1 MPPSCPWPIAVAL
14 RAYPRRF
21 LSRFGDDLALSLTD
35 DWQQVA
41 SQPRRLRWRHRLGLL
56 TATATSG
63 LAERGA
69 VVSRQTWRTSRP
81 HLYTPSGRRAT
92 MWDALMHDVRAAVR
106 SLAHARAFAALAVL
120 ALALG
125 IGANGAIFTVVN
137 GVLLK
142 PLPYRDA
149 DRLVM
154 LWSRNPQMGG
164 AANVVSPGD
173 YEDLR
178 AMSRSFEAVEY
189 ALSFMVRLGIIGRES
204 DGLLNTARVSDGA
217 LQLLGVTP
225 QAGRIFGKG
234 ERGVAVL
241 SDAAWRG
248 RFGADPGIVGRSL
261 TMSGNETLQIV
272 GIAPPG
278 FVFPYRSMLGPGAPI
293 ANQTADLW
301 VPMPM
306 EGPRFVAAS
315 GQFVRP
321 VHFLIAVARLA
332 PAVTIA
338 QADAEVAIH
347 AATLATRYPAT
358 NTGWGATVVGLHE
371 QTVGE
376 VRPALLVLLGGV
388 AVLLLMATVNVA
400 NLMLARG
407 LERQREL
414 AVRAA
419 MGASRWQMVRQ
430 ALIEG
435 LVLAGVGATGALL
448 VLRWAVQGLVALAP
462 STLPRIGEVG
472 ADATMVG
479 VAAVLAVVVGV
490 AVSLVP
496 MWAASR
502 TDLRASLQDASRGA
516 TGASTAGRRMRTAL
530 VAGQVAL
537 AAALAVQAGLL
548 ARSFDQL
555 LRVDPG
561 FQPDHLLTL
570 QMNVPD
576 RHTTPDARR
585 AFYEDW
591 FARVQSLPGVVAVG
605 GTTRIPLGSTN
616 VSTTVTVQ
624 GRVVDKAR
632 LPEVEFRRAMHDYFS
647 AMRIPIRQG
656 RGFAAEDGPTAPQVV
671 VVNETLAAQIFPG
684 ETPIGQRV
692 ALGPSGDG
700 PWLTIVGVIGDVRHG
715 SLEAPPA
722 PELYISYRQN
732 PPVSPFMAVRTSG
745 DPAALAGQ
753 LRQVSRSLDPSLLL
767 FDVRTMDD
775 LRSASVGERRFT
787 LTLVLAFGLVALTL
801 AAVGVYGT
809 MALMV
814 TERRPELGLRVALG
828 AMPGTVVRLVVG
840 SALKVTVVGL
850 MVGLAVG
857 AAVARLLESQL
868 FGIKA
873 FDPVT
878 FVSVPMALAL
888 AAALAALAPARR
900 AVRVDPLSALRND

>member
-1 MPPSCPWPIAVAL
+1 MAPWLLGLAL
-14 RAYPRRF
+14 RTYPRAFRA
-21 LSRFGDDLALSLTD
+21 RFGADLARSLD
-35 DWQQVA
+35 EAWHAVDARSRA
-41 SQPRRLRWRHRLGLL
+41 SRIAERARLVG
-56 TATATSG
+56 ATAASG
-63 LAERGA
+63 FAERSA
-69 VVSRQTWRTSRP
+69 AVSRQTWRTHHR
-81 HLYTPSGRRAT
+81 HDYARTGRRAT
-92 MWDALMHDVRAAVR
+92 MWDSLMHDTRAAVR
-106 SLAHARAFAALAVL
+106 SLVRARGFALLAVV

-154 LWSRNPQMGG
+154 LWSRNPQMGN
-164 AANVVSPGD
+164 APNVLSPGD
-173 YEDLR
+173 FDDLR
-178 AMSRSFEAVEY
+178 TMSRSFESIDY
-189 ALSFMVRLGIIGRES
+189 LLSFIVRLGIIGRES
-204 DGLLNTARVSDGA
+204 EGLLATARVGDST
-217 LQLLGVTP
+217 LTMLGVTP
-225 QAGRIFGKG
+225 QLGRIFGAG

-241 SDAAWRG
+241 SDTAWRS
-248 RFGADPGIVGRSL
+248 RFGGDPGIIGRRL
-261 TMSGNETLQIV
+261 TMSGNETLEIV

-293 ANQTADLW
+293 ANQIADLW
-301 VPMPM
+301 VPMPL
-306 EGPRFVAAS
+306 EGPRFVGS
-315 GQFVRP
+315 NGTLIRP
-321 VHFLIAVARLA
+321 VHFLIAVARLK
-332 PAVTIA
+332 PGVTIGEA
-338 QADAEVAIH
+338 NAEVATH
-347 AATLATRYPAT
+347 AATLAARYPET
-358 NTGWGATVVGLHE
+358 NTGWGAMVVGVHE
-371 QTVGE
+371 QTVGD

-435 LVLAGVGATGALL
+435 LVLAGIGAACALV
-448 VLRWAVQGLVALAP
+448 VLRWAVQGLVVLAP
-462 STLPRIGEVG
+462 SSLPRIGEVG
-472 ADATMVG
+472 ADASMVA
-479 VAAVLAVVVGV
+479 VAALLAVVVGV

-502 TDLRASLQDASRGA
+502 ADVRASLQDASRGA
-516 TGASTAGRRMRTAL
+516 TGASSAGRRMRTAL

-570 QMNVPD
+570 QMNAPE
-576 RHTTPDARR
+576 RYTTADARR

-591 FARVQSLPGVVAVG
+591 FARVQALPGVAAVG

-616 VSTTVTVQ
+616 VSTTVMVE
-624 GRVVDKAR
+624 GRVMDKSR
-632 LPEVEFRRAMHDYFS
+632 LPEVEFRRAMHDYFG
-647 AMRIPIRQG
+647 AMRIPLKRG
-656 RGFAAEDGPTAPQVV
+656 RGFTAEDGPTAPQVAL
-671 VVNETLAAQIFPG
+671 VNETLAAQIFPG
-684 ETPIGQRV
+684 EEAVGQRV
-692 ALGPSGDG
+692 SIGPSSTTL
-700 PWLTIVGVIGDVRHG
+700 LTIVGVIGDVRHG
-715 SLEAPPA
+715 SLETAPA
-722 PELYISYRQN
+722 PELYISYLQN
-732 PPVSPFMAVRTSG
+732 PPVSPFMAIRTTG

-753 LRQVSRSLDPSLLL
+753 IREVSRSLDPSLLL

-787 LTLVLAFGLVALTL
+787 LTLVVVFGLVALAL

-809 MALMV
+809 MALTV
-814 TERRPELGLRVALG
+814 TERTPELGLRVALG

-840 SALKVTVVGL
+840 GALKITIAGLVVGL
-850 MVGLAVG
+850 AAGAV
-857 AAVARLLESQL
+857 AARLLESQL
-868 FGIKA
+868 FGVTT

-878 FVSVPMALAL
+878 FAAVPLAL
-888 AAALAALAPARR
+888 AAAAAIAALAPARR
-900 AVRVDPLSALRND
+900 AVQVDPISALRND